1 MPSLSFPPRERTF
14 QASNSNAVDTTP
26 LIQNQNEFT
35 VRGDQNFGAKNSAW
49 FRYSFINSRVTT
61 SGGLPGLPQA
71 TQINARDFG
80 GSFVHIFSPSLILQ
94 AQFARVTVLD
104 NGTTRF
110 AKSTSDIYSAVGFAD
125 SFANGFAGANGSFLI
140 PSPGI
145 SGYANGGESIDD
157 TPKATDSNEYGGNV
171 TKIIGNHELKFGGS
185 WTSNL
190 FASPLS
196 QISLGF
202 AAQGTAN
209 PQAATGVV
217 TGDPL
222 SSFLL
227 NVPDS
232 GNRRNVDETTR
243 PGGLMSLF
251 VQDTWKATPRLTVNA
266 GLRYDYT
273 FIPPYGTNATIGKQ
287 GGIETGDYDF
297 SNGTYVLQKVPPT
310 CANGVLPP
318 AFRETEPYLTTSLS
332 TREVRSPTM

>member
-1 MPSLSFPPRERTF
+1 MPLIPPHC
-14 QASNSNAVDTTP
+14 
-26 LIQNQNEFT
+26 IQNQNEFN

-157 TPKATDSNEYGGNV
+157 TPKATDSNEYAGQRNQDHRQPRA
-171 TKIIGNHELKFGGS
+171 KIRRQLDQQ
-185 WTSNL
+185 
-190 FASPLS
+190 PLCQS
-196 QISLGF
+196 SL
-202 AAQGTAN
+202 TDL
-209 PQAATGVV
+209 V
-217 TGDPL
+217 
-222 SSFLL
+222 
-227 NVPDS
+227 
-232 GNRRNVDETTR
+232 
-243 PGGLMSLF
+243 
-251 VQDTWKATPRLTVNA
+251 
-266 GLRYDYT
+266 GLRSAGHGEST
-273 FIPPYGTNATIGKQ
+273 SRNR
-287 GGIETGDYDF
+287 GGY
-297 SNGTYVLQKVPPT
+297 
-310 CANGVLPP
+310 
-318 AFRETEPYLTTSLS
+318 R
-332 TREVRSPTM
+332 RSIIFFPLERA